1 MSEKTLNPFYGT
13 GIEAARHMTVDEIRE
28 AYQNMKNRK
37 DAGKV
42 IHADEDAFVAGLV
55 SVLQ

>member
-1 MSEKTLNPFYGT
+1 MSEKHLSPFYGT
-13 GIEAARHMTVDEIRE
+13 GVEAARHMTVEQIRE
-28 AYQNMKNRK
+28 TYQSMKNRK